1 MSSDQSTSDG
11 GDGPDGESDVAAEAG
26 VEQVAT
32 LAAEG
37 HEQAAATEEKV
48 VEIGVAASEARES
61 VADLTE
67 AVDRIAELADLI
79 DDVAEQTN
87 VLALNAAIESARAGE
102 AGDGFGVVADE
113 VKELAA
119 ETRTQTEEIAAFV
132 EDVESDVNQTV
143 DSLEAVNESISE
155 AMGLSQGS
163 KSRFEDIR
171 ERTEAYEN
179 GADRSDAS

>member
-1 MSSDQSTSDG
+1 MSSEQSTRGG
-11 GDGPDGESDVAAEAG
+11 GDGSGGESDVAAGAV
-26 VEQVAT
+26 VEDVAT
-32 LAAEG
+32 LAEDG
-37 HEQAAATEEKV
+37 HEQAAATEEKIV
-48 VEIGVAASEARES
+48 DIGVAASEARES

-163 KSRFEDIR
+163 TSRFEDIR
-171 ERTEAYEN
+171 ERTEADED
-179 GADRSDAS
+179 GAERSGAS